1 MQEIAAVSAALQ
13 PLTETLLVADAG
25 LGNEAVRI
33 AAAFN
38 ARVPLTGIILTRLD
52 GAARA
57 GAALSMSEQTHV
69 PVKLVGTG
77 ERVDDLKVGRKACC
91 CPCCKRVRVSRDTL
105 CLPLAQVF
113 NPKSTVDRILG

>member
-1 MQEIAAVSAALQ
+1 MREIASVRSAIE

-33 AAAFN
+33 AASFH

-57 GAALSMSEQTHV
+57 GAALSMSEQTRV

-77 ERVDDLKVGRKACC
+77 ERVDDLKVSKQ
-91 CPCCKRVRVSRDTL
+91 PCALASFAPTL
-105 CLPLAQVF
+105 QPATTTTF
-113 NPKSTVDRILG
+113 G